1 MFKSHI
7 VFWIQS
13 LSDLQI
19 KKFTEIILTV
29 AKPDLSDLAKVNFY
43 LPRRKKNIRIG
54 KYSLLQNLP

>member
-29 AKPDLSDLAKVNFY
+29 AKPVCQTWWKWTFIS
-43 LPRRKKNIRIG
+43 PGEKKNIRIG

>member
-1 MFKSHI
+1 MFKSRI

-29 AKPDLSDLAKVNFY
+29 AKPVC
-43 LPRRKKNIRIG
+43 
-54 KYSLLQNLP
+54 QT